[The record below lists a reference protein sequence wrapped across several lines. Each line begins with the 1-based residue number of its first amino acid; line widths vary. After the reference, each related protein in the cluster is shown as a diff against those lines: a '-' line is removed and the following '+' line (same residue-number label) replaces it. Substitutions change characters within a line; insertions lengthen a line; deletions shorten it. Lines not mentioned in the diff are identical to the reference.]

1 MTTAPIRAFIGV
13 VEGIL
18 KKRQREYHFIK
29 RLVEVTEEGEMAA
42 AKMHYLIKEPE
53 GVSMSLKILR
63 KIENDLAVCGGA
75 IVFFRDQ
82 TIHKYAGGGLSRRIW
97 RGLA

>member
-1 MTTAPIRAFIGV
+1 MTTAPIRAFIEV

-18 KKRQREYHFIK
+18 EKRQREYHLIK

-53 GVSMSLKILR
+53 GVFMSLKILR
-63 KIENDLAVCGGA
+63 KIENDLAVCGGSYSL
-75 IVFFRDQ
+75 F
-82 TIHKYAGGGLSRRIW
+82 S
-97 RGLA
+97 